1 MFNELGNVEGI
12 AIHWHRVHQRGAPE
26 ADGVPYITQNPIL
39 PLHSYTYTFKASPA
53 GTHWYHAHS
62 GEQRL
67 DGLYGAF
74 IVKDTLPG
82 NVYDYDYPEEHT
94 LILMDWQRQP
104 ALDIFRLFYTEVGF
118 LKETAV
124 DDPP

>member
-1 MFNELGNVEGI
+1 MYDQTLNITVLGNVEGI
-12 AIHWHRVHQRGAPE
+12 AIHWHGIHQRGTPE
-26 ADGVPYITQNPIL
+26 ADGVAYITQNPIL

-53 GTHWYHAHS
+53 GTLWYHTHS
-62 GEQRL
+62 GEQRT

-94 LILMDWQRQP
+94 LILMNWWN
-104 ALDIFRLFYTEVGF
+104 
-118 LKETAV
+118 
-124 DDPP
+124 